1 MERKKVFAEKIEN
14 KLLENIQKA
23 IEWVGILKRI
33 SPSTRISIK
42 PNFTYPYY
50 KPGVTTS
57 PHVIE
62 ETVKILREYTKH
74 IAVVETGG
82 GYGAWRA
89 EEAFKGHNIYELGKK
104 YDIEVVNL
112 NKEPGEDIKVAV
124 KRKEKNILLPKR
136 LLYETDLFLT
146 MPVPKIHCMTG
157 LTLGFKNQWGCI
169 PDTMRLRYHYIF
181 DDAIIAINK
190 ILKPVVISDGTYF
203 LDINGPMKGS
213 PVKMDLIIS
222 SNSVG
227 AFDRYVSE
235 LMGFS
240 WRKISHLKRA
250 AELGE
255 MPMDLSEIK
264 YNISPS
270 ELKTHTFKLKRTL
283 RNYIALM
290 GFKSRFLTWLGY
302 ESWFG
307 RIILHGIL
315 YIIVGKRTNSKPD

>member
-1 MERKKVFAEKIEN
+1 MKGGLVWVERINGQITDAIYNAMENVKILDQIDRN
-14 KLLENIQKA
+14 
-23 IEWVGILKRI
+23 
-33 SPSTRISIK
+33 TRISIK
-42 PNFTYPYY
+42 PNLTYPYY
-50 KPGVTTS
+50 KPGITTS
-57 PHVIE
+57 PQVIE
-62 ETVKILREYTKH
+62 ETVKILSEYTNH
-74 IAVVETGG
+74 IAIVETEG

-89 EEAFKGHNIYELGKK
+89 EEAFKGHNIYELAKR
-104 YDIEVVNL
+104 YNIEVVNL
-112 NKEPGEDIKVAV
+112 NEEPAEEIKVFI
-124 KRKEKNILLPKR
+124 KRKEKNVLLPKR
-136 LLYETDLFLT
+136 LLYETDLFVT

-157 LTLGFKNQWGCI
+157 LTLAFKNQWGCI

-181 DDAIIAINK
+181 DYAIVAINK

-203 LDINGPMKGS
+203 LDINGPMQGT
-213 PVKMDLIIS
+213 PVRMGLIIA

-240 WRKISHLKRA
+240 WKKIKHLKRA

-255 MPMDLSEIK
+255 MPTNLSEIN
-264 YNISPS
+264 YNIFPY
-270 ELKTHTFKLKRTL
+270 ELRTHSFKLKRTL

-307 RIILHGIL
+307 RVILHGIL
-315 YIIVGKRTNSKPD
+315 YAVSGKMVIKK

>member
-1 MERKKVFAEKIEN
+1 MEKQLKKVYAEKI
-14 KLLENIQKA
+14 KLNISDVIYRAMESIDLLGQ
-23 IEWVGILKRI
+23 IDSSCRLC
-33 SPSTRISIK
+33 IK

-57 PHVIE
+57 PNIIE
-62 ETVKILREYTKH
+62 ETVKILKEYTRH
-74 IAVVETGG
+74 IAIVETEG

-89 EEAFKGHNIYELGKK
+89 EEAFKGHNIYELCKK
-104 YDIEVVNL
+104 YNIEAVNL
-112 NKEPGEDIKVAV
+112 NKEPAENITIVT
-124 KRKEKNILLPKR
+124 KRREKSILLPKR
-136 LLYETDLFLT
+136 LLYETDLFIT

-169 PDTMRLRYHYIF
+169 PDTMRLRYHHIF

-190 ILKPVVISDGTYF
+190 ILKPVVISDGLYF
-203 LDINGPMKGS
+203 LDINGPMEGV
-213 PVKMDLIIS
+213 PVKMDLIIA
-222 SNSVG
+222 SNNVG

-235 LMGFS
+235 LMGFP
-240 WRKISHLKRA
+240 WKRVSHLKRA

-255 MPMDLSEIK
+255 MPIRLSDITYNVSPNEINGPK
-264 YNISPS
+264 
-270 ELKTHTFKLKRTL
+270 FRLKRSI

-307 RIILHGIL
+307 RVVLHGIL
-315 YIIVGKRTNSKPD
+315 YALAGKN